1 MESET
6 LELEIES
13 LNNDTLVA
21 TSTASAQIFDSKFHS
36 PKKGTTPL
44 GKMADFKAVAG
55 KVQDEPEQL
64 VPEIKGLLKN
74 IKRTKEPT

>member
-6 LELEIES
+6 LKLEIES

-21 TSTASAQIFDSKFHS
+21 TSTASAQICDSKFHP
-36 PKKGTTPL
+36 PKKEPLPL
-44 GKMADFKAVAG
+44 GEWLISRLWQERYKMSL
-55 KVQDEPEQL
+55 EQL

-74 IKRTKEPT
+74 IKRTKAPT